1 MNESSPLPDGVE
13 RLRVIATYLR
23 LELERVHRR
32 LAQAEQREQAQE
44 AARQAAARAAS
55 PPAWTVQVTL
65 GADPRPVAIHHGQ
78 CTIGQP
84 RVRPITRRAAIEALT
99 AGVEACA
106 LCRPERELQ
115 TD

>member
-1 MNESSPLPDGVE
+1 MSDASPLPDDVE
-13 RLRVIATYLR
+13 RLKVIKTYLQ
-23 LELERVHRR
+23 LELQRVHRR
-32 LAQAEQREQAQE
+32 LAQAEQREHEQK
-44 AARQAAARAAS
+44 AARQATTRAGP
-55 PPAWTVQVTL
+55 PPAWTMQINV

-78 CTIGQP
+78 CTVGQS

-115 TD
+115 ID